1 MPERPRFVGVLPS
14 RDYPVPLLGYC
25 PVRLLAP
32 GGPLMALVEAFH
44 AVLRVAE
51 AAPTLATFAAELL
64 TGVLPTS

>member
-1 MPERPRFVGVLPS
+1 
-14 RDYPVPLLGYC
+14 
-25 PVRLLAP
+25 
-32 GGPLMALVEAFH
+32 MALVEAFH